1 MDNGTK
7 QTRSFEGFSDHD
19 LLVRIAT
26 LQEIQTTDIQ
36 GLRND
41 NARLWADK
49 AAQSDLVLLRATV
62 ETLRAHKAEAT
73 MSLDQERRLR
83 AVERWMFLG
92 MGGLFVLDIGFPL
105 LVKFLW
111 H

>member
-1 MDNGTK
+1 MDTGTNH
-7 QTRSFEGFSDHD
+7 TRSFEGFSDHD

-26 LQEIQTTDIQ
+26 LQEVQTMDIQ
-36 GLRND
+36 GLRSD

-49 AAQSDLVLLRATV
+49 AAQSDLILLRAAV
-62 ETLRAHKAEAT
+62 ETLRSHKAEAT
-73 MSLDQERRLR
+73 MSQDQERRLR

-92 MGGLFVLDIGFPL
+92 MGGLFVLEIGL
-105 LVKFLW
+105 TLMVKFLW